1 MTDGGVFGRCYVF
14 CNNVIYYH
22 LLLDNVRITPSSLG
36 APGPL
41 VTGSEPS
48 LPSQSSGT
56 PLRRVRSGRVSR
68 RTPYMVRRLRQ

>member
-1 MTDGGVFGRCYVF
+1 MAVCSVGVMCSVTMLFIIIF
-14 CNNVIYYH
+14 
-22 LLLDNVRITPSSLG
+22 LLDNVMITPSSLG

-41 VTGSEPS
+41 VTGSEPP

-56 PLRRVRSGRVSR
+56 PLRRIRSGRVR